1 MSKPLAKPS
10 VFGGT
15 MIVAGTAIGAGMLA
29 LPTISAGMW
38 VFWSIAL
45 MLVSWGMTYLSSRAI
60 LEVNL
65 HYEVGD
71 NFNSLVKNTLGPV
84 WNVINGF
91 SFAFVFYIVL
101 YAYVSGG
108 SSTVNYY
115 LSTLGMP
122 SNTMLSGLIFS
133 LFLITVVFVGAVAVD
148 KVASI
153 MMVGLIVAFITS
165 MSGMTVSISP
175 LNLFDQSGDNKSVFV
190 WMALSTYMLSFTYH
204 NCVPSLVKYFG
215 KENPN
220 RTVKCFLYGSLIS
233 VVIYLLWILLVQG
246 NVSRDTFRS
255 VIAEGGNVD
264 VLLKYTGAGTAS
276 SFIKKALDM
285 FAFFALTT
293 SFLGVGLGLY
303 DFIADLLKIDDSK
316 FSGKIKITLLTFTLP
331 VIGGLF
337 FPNGFISAIGWAGL
351 FSTVWVLIIPGLM
364 LLTIRKQN
372 RDVGF
377 SAYKG
382 NFFSYA
388 IISYG
393 VLIAVCHVLSDVLN
407 LFPKFQ

>member
-1 MSKPLAKPS
+1 MSKSLAKPS

-38 VFWSIAL
+38 VFWSILL
-45 MLVSWGMTYLSSRAI
+45 MLISWGMTYLSSRAI

-65 HYEVGD
+65 HYEVGA

-84 WNVINGF
+84 WNVINGV
-91 SFAFVFYIVL
+91 SFAFVLYIVL

-115 LSTLGMP
+115 LSNLGMP
-122 SNTMLSGLIFS
+122 SNTMLSGLLFS
-133 LFLITVVFVGAVAVD
+133 LSLITVIFIGTIAVD

-153 MMVGLIVAFITS
+153 MMVGLGVAFVAS

-175 LNLFDQSGDNKSVFV
+175 LNLFDQSGDNKSIFI

-255 VIAEGGNVD
+255 VRSEERR
-264 VLLKYTGAGTAS
+264 
-276 SFIKKALDM
+276 
-285 FAFFALTT
+285 
-293 SFLGVGLGLY
+293 VG
-303 DFIADLLKIDDSK
+303 KE
-316 FSGKIKITLLTFTLP
+316 
-331 VIGGLF
+331 
-337 FPNGFISAIGWAGL
+337 
-351 FSTVWVLIIPGLM
+351 
-364 LLTIRKQN
+364 
-372 RDVGF
+372 
-377 SAYKG
+377 
-382 NFFSYA
+382 
-388 IISYG
+388 
-393 VLIAVCHVLSDVLN
+393 C
-407 LFPKFQ
+407 